1 MPPMDDDQIRTL
13 LTTLSRPHPS
23 GGDVVERV
31 AILAAGG
38 DFRAILAWI
47 DAHDGTPEALAPV
60 AHKGGLHGSRLA
72 YGVNDV
78 DTTPL
83 RFVLPA
89 GALA

>member
-1 MPPMDDDQIRTL
+1 MTRSARWLHAGCRGPTPPAATSI
-13 LTTLSRPHPS
+13 
-23 GGDVVERV
+23 ERV

-47 DAHDGTPEALAPV
+47 AAHDGTPEALAPV

-78 DTTPL
+78 DTTPV
-83 RFVLPA
+83 RFILPA